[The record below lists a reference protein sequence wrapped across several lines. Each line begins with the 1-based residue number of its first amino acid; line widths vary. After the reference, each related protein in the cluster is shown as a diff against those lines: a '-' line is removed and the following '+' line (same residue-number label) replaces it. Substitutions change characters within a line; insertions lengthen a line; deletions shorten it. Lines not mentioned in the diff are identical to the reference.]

1 MALPD
6 STPALL
12 RPVIGLKRYTLAS
25 LLAQAAEDHMQA
37 AEVLRHAER
46 ELTVSH
52 GRGSPIMEGL
62 GALLDDVTVRTGSTG
77 LGSAAAS
84 GY

>member
-12 RPVIGLKRYTLAS
+12 RPLIGLKRYTLAS
-25 LLAQAAEDHMQA
+25 LLAQVAEERMQA

-62 GALLDDVTVRTGSTG
+62 GALLDDVRTGSTG
-77 LGSAAAS
+77 LGSAAAT